1 MTPWVFTS
9 KMTDSAI
16 ISEIMAYLPHD
27 DDFRRMKSYNCKN
40 VDTIQSYQDFL
51 SWNQKCINDLSQDE
65 RNWVLGLCQKMKK
78 YKISH
83 MDLESCAVF
92 DVYMIYYCQNKNLC
106 IVDPR

>member
-1 MTPWVFTS
+1 
-9 KMTDSAI
+9 MTDSAI

-65 RNWVLGLCQKMKK
+65 RNWVLGLCQKIKR
-78 YKISH
+78 YKISL
-83 MDLESCAVF
+83 MDLESTAVF
-92 DVYMIYYCQNKNLC
+92 DAFKIYYCQNKNLC
-106 IVDPR
+106 IVNPR